1 MSVPATAPG
10 DPAGLQGMVEHCV
23 FGRFQFFTTRLPEP
37 LAHEAECRSEELW
50 SLHPAEF
57 YEMRQPGTG
66 ATIPVPRW
74 QQAYGRDYRYSGNVN
89 RALPVPAIIEPYLSW
104 ARAAIDARLNGYLL
118 NWYDAGL
125 SHRIGAHRDSTAGLV
140 EGSPIVTISLGAARV
155 FRLWSAQDKGVQ
167 SRGHVDFE
175 AAHGNVFV
183 LPWET
188 NRSVKHGVP
197 HRASDTGRR
206 ISITL
211 RAFAA

>member
-1 MSVPATAPG
+1 MA
-10 DPAGLQGMVEHCV
+10 PAGAAEPAGMVEYRV
-23 FGRFQFFTTRLPEP
+23 FGEFAFLTGRLPEP
-37 LAHEAECRSEELW
+37 LAREAEARFEELW
-50 SLHPAEF
+50 QLHPAEF

-89 RALPVPAIIEPYLSW
+89 RALPVPPILEPFLAW
-104 ARAAIDARLNGYLL
+104 AREAIDVRLNGYLL

-140 EGSPIVTISLGAARV
+140 EGAPIVTMSLGATRI
-155 FRLWSAQDKGVQ
+155 FRLSSKDKG
-167 SRGHVDFE
+167 HADFQ
-175 AAHGNVFV
+175 AAHGSVFV

-188 NRSVKHGVP
+188 NRHVKHGVP
-197 HRASDTGRR
+197 HRAADTGRR

-211 RAFAA
+211 RAFAS

>member
-1 MSVPATAPG
+1 MKVAAMASG
-10 DPAGLQGMVEHCV
+10 DSSNGEGTVEHRV
-23 FGRFQFFTTRLPEP
+23 FGRFVFLIARLPQP
-37 LAHEAECRSEELW
+37 LAREAADRFDELW
-50 SLHPAEF
+50 ALHPAEF

-66 ATIPVPRW
+66 ASIPVPRW

-89 RALPVPAIIEPYLSW
+89 RALPVPAILEPFLSW
-104 ARAAIDARLNGYLL
+104 AQAAIDARLNGYLL

-140 EGSPIVTISLGAARV
+140 EGAPIATVSLGAARV
-155 FRLWSAQDKGVQ
+155 FRLWSAQDKG
-167 SRGHVDFE
+167 HIDFE
-175 AAHGNVFV
+175 ATHGSVFV

-188 NRSVKHGVP
+188 NKAVKHGVP

-211 RAFAA
+211 RAFAS

>member
-1 MSVPATAPG
+1 MAPG
-10 DPAGLQGMVEHCV
+10 TAAEAGGLTEHRV
-23 FGRFQFFTTRLPEP
+23 FGDFAFLTAHLPDALARDAEARF
-37 LAHEAECRSEELW
+37 EELW
-50 SLHPAEF
+50 ALHPAEF

-89 RALPVPAIIEPYLSW
+89 RALPVPPILAPYRTW
-104 ARAAIDARLNGYLL
+104 AQADIDARLNGYLL

-140 EGSPIVTISLGAARV
+140 EGAPIVTISLGAPRI
-155 FRLWSAQDKGVQ
+155 FRLWSARDKA
-167 SRGHVDFE
+167 HIDFE
-175 AAHGNVFV
+175 AAHGSVFV

-188 NRSVKHGVP
+188 NKGVKHGVP

-211 RAFAA
+211 RAFSD

>member
-1 MSVPATAPG
+1 MSVPAIASG
-10 DPAGLQGMVEHCV
+10 NLAGAEGTVEHRL
-23 FGRFQFFTTRLPEP
+23 FGRYPFHTTRLPQP
-37 LAHEAECRSEELW
+37 LAREAETRFEALW
-50 SLHPAEF
+50 ALHPAEF

-74 QQAYGRDYRYSGNVN
+74 QQAYGHDYRYSGNVN
-89 RALPVPAIIEPYLSW
+89 RALPVPAILEPYLSW
-104 ARAAIDARLNGYLL
+104 AQAAIDARLNGYLL
-118 NWYDAGL
+118 NWYDAAL

-155 FRLWSAQDKGVQ
+155 FRLWSAQDKG
-167 SRGHVDFE
+167 HVDFE
-175 AAHGNVFV
+175 AAHGSVFM

-188 NRSVKHGVP
+188 NKGVKHGVP

-211 RAFAA
+211 RAFVA